1 MMDQATP
8 GPGIPRQRTP
18 LLLVL
23 SGPSGSGKDSL
34 IECLE
39 RRGLDVFRVVTVTTR
54 PPRPGEIAGR
64 DYIFVSAEEFER
76 LRIGG
81 ELLEYAQVYGH
92 WYGTPRE
99 PVRQALAR
107 GKDVL
112 LRVDVQGAR
121 AIRQLCPEAV
131 LIFLTPPTEEE
142 LIRRLKARRTESP
155 VELERRLKKA
165 REEVASLPL
174 FDYIII
180 NYPDRL
186 EEAAA
191 QFEAIV
197 TAEHL
202 RVHPRR
208 PCLS

>member
-1 MMDQATP
+1 MT
-8 GPGIPRQRTP
+8 GSGVLIPRERNP

-34 IECLE
+34 IECLG
-39 RRGLDVFRVVTVTTR
+39 RRGLDIFRVVTVTTR
-54 PPRPGEIAGR
+54 PPRPGEIPGR
-64 DYIFVSAEEFER
+64 DYVFVSTEEFER
-76 LRIGG
+76 LRAGG
-81 ELLEYAQVYGH
+81 QLLEYAQVYGH
-92 WYGTPRE
+92 WYGTPKE

-107 GKDVL
+107 GQDVL

-121 AIRQLCPEAV
+121 AVRQLCPGAV

-142 LIRRLKARRTESP
+142 LVRRLKARRTESP
-155 VELERRLKKA
+155 AEVARRLQKV
-165 REEVASLPL
+165 REELAALPM
-174 FDYIII
+174 FDYVII

-202 RVHPRR
+202 RVNPRR
-208 PCLS
+208 VCLD

>member
-1 MMDQATP
+1 M
-8 GPGIPRQRTP
+8 GERTVGQSLLRPQVSP

-34 IECLE
+34 IGCLE
-39 RRGLDVFRVVTVTTR
+39 RRGLDVVRIVTVTTR
-54 PPRPGEIAGR
+54 PPRPGEVPGR
-64 DYIFVSAEEFER
+64 DYIFASPEQFER
-76 LRIGG
+76 MRAAG
-81 ELLEYAQVYGH
+81 ELLEYAEVYGH
-92 WYGTPRE
+92 WYGTPKE
-99 PVRQALAR
+99 PIRQALAR

-121 AIRQLCPEAV
+121 TVRRLCPEAV
-131 LIFLTPPTEEE
+131 LVFLTPPSEDE
-142 LIRRLKARRTESP
+142 LIRRLRARRTESP
-155 VELERRLKKA
+155 AELERRLAKV
-165 REEVASLPL
+165 RQELESLPI
-174 FDYIII
+174 FDYVIV

-186 EEAAA
+186 KEAAA

-208 PCLS
+208 ACLD

>member
-1 MMDQATP
+1 M
-8 GPGIPRQRTP
+8 GERTAGRSLLRPQVSP

-34 IECLE
+34 IGCLE
-39 RRGLDVFRVVTVTTR
+39 RRGLDVVRIVTVTTR
-54 PPRPGEIAGR
+54 PPRPGEVPGR
-64 DYIFVSAEEFER
+64 DYIFVSPEQFER
-76 LRIGG
+76 MRAAGD
-81 ELLEYAQVYGH
+81 LLEYAEVYGH
-92 WYGTPRE
+92 WYGTPKE
-99 PVRQALAR
+99 PIRQALAR

-121 AIRQLCPEAV
+121 TVRQLCPEAV
-131 LIFLTPPTEEE
+131 LVFLTPPSEDE
-142 LIRRLKARRTESP
+142 LIRRLRARRTESP
-155 VELERRLKKA
+155 AELERRLAKV
-165 REEVASLPL
+165 RQELESLPI
-174 FDYIII
+174 FDYVIV

-208 PCLS
+208 ACLD

>member
-1 MMDQATP
+1 MADRLW
-8 GPGIPRQRTP
+8 GFVIPVERPP

-39 RRGLDVFRVVTVTTR
+39 RRGLDLVRVVTLTTR
-54 PPRPGEIAGR
+54 PPRPGEVPGR
-64 DYIFVSAEEFER
+64 DYLFVSPAEFER
-76 LRIGG
+76 LRAAG
-81 ELLEYAQVYGH
+81 ELLEYAEVYGH
-92 WYGTPRE
+92 WYGTPKG

-121 AIRQLCPEAV
+121 TIRKLCPEAV
-131 LIFLTPPTEEE
+131 LIFLTPPSEEE
-142 LIRRLKARRTESP
+142 LVRRLKARRTESP
-155 VELERRLKKA
+155 EELERRLAKV
-165 REEVASLPL
+165 RDELASLPL
-174 FDYIII
+174 FDYVII

-208 PCLS
+208 VCPG

>member
-1 MMDQATP
+1 M
-8 GPGIPRQRTP
+8 GERTAGRSLLRPQVSP

-34 IECLE
+34 IGCLE
-39 RRGLDVFRVVTVTTR
+39 RRGLDVVRIVTVTTR
-54 PPRPGEIAGR
+54 PPRPGEVPGR
-64 DYIFVSAEEFER
+64 DYIFVSPEQFER
-76 LRIGG
+76 MRAAGD
-81 ELLEYAQVYGH
+81 LLEYAEVYGH
-92 WYGTPRE
+92 WYGTPKE
-99 PVRQALAR
+99 PIRQALAR

-121 AIRQLCPEAV
+121 TVRQLCPEAV
-131 LIFLTPPTEEE
+131 LVFLTPPSEDE
-142 LIRRLKARRTESP
+142 LIRRLRARRTESQA
-155 VELERRLKKA
+155 ELERRLAKV
-165 REEVASLPL
+165 RQELESLPI
-174 FDYIII
+174 FDYVIV

-208 PCLS
+208 ACLD

>member
-1 MMDQATP
+1 MGGRTAD
-8 GPGIPRQRTP
+8 GPLLRRQTTP

-34 IECLE
+34 IGCLE
-39 RRGLDVFRVVTVTTR
+39 RRGLDVVRVVTATTR
-54 PPRPGEIAGR
+54 PPRPGEVPGR
-64 DYIFVSAEEFER
+64 DYIFVAPQEFER
-76 LRIGG
+76 MRAAG
-81 ELLEYAQVYGH
+81 ELLEYAEVYGH
-92 WYGTPRE
+92 WYGTPKE
-99 PVRQALAR
+99 PIRQALAR

-121 AIRQLCPEAV
+121 TVRRLCPEAV
-131 LIFLTPPTEEE
+131 LVFLAPPSEEE
-142 LIRRLKARRTESP
+142 LIRRLSARRTESP
-155 VELERRLKKA
+155 AELERRLAKV
-165 REEVASLPL
+165 REELESLPL
-174 FDYIII
+174 FDYLII
-180 NYPDRL
+180 NYPGRL

-208 PCLS
+208 VCLG